1 MPVSIVVPQ
10 LGESIAEGTISK
22 WLKKAGDT
30 VRKDEPVVEIMT
42 DKITVEVP
50 APSEGTIGSITV
62 EEGQTVPVGVE
73 IAVILKAGESAAPAV
88 GAVTAAPAEKQKTTA
103 VATAAAPPAMKPATA
118 PSRTTVATPPPPPIP
133 MPSAPAAPS
142 RGGTGDAR
150 PGFLSPI
157 VRRLAREHGV
167 DPSRV
172 RGTGRGGR
180 ITREDMLAFIEG
192 GGAQAVTATGALPS
206 LPRIGVRPPTGP
218 MEERIALSGVRKV
231 IAERMVRSKFT
242 AVHTT
247 CMEEVDVSAIVRL
260 REQVKDTLKRDQGVR
275 LTYTPFFVKAA
286 VFALQDFPRMN
297 ATWQGDDAVVVKR
310 YYNMGVAV
318 GRDEGLLVP
327 VVKDVGNMDLV
338 TLARSINDLSERAHA
353 NRLAPDDLSGGTFS
367 ITNAGL
373 FGSLTSTPIINYPEV
388 AILGVHKIAPRPTVV
403 DGQIAIRPITILA
416 CTFDHRWIDGHTAVQ
431 FLVRVKEVLEKP
443 ELFWLSV

>member
-1 MPVSIVVPQ
+1 
-10 LGESIAEGTISK
+10 
-22 WLKKAGDT
+22 AG
-30 VRKDEPVVEIMT
+30 
-42 DKITVEVP
+42 
-50 APSEGTIGSITV
+50 AS
-62 EEGQTVPVGVE
+62 
-73 IAVILKAGESAAPAV
+73 
-88 GAVTAAPAEKQKTTA
+88 
-103 VATAAAPPAMKPATA
+103 ATAAAKPAARAAANPTPTSPA
-118 PSRTTVATPPPPPIP
+118 PKSAPAVAPARAAVALPPPPPTP
-133 MPSAPAAPS
+133 AP
-142 RGGTGDAR
+142 RGGNGDAR

-180 ITREDMLAFIEG
+180 VTREDMLAFIEG
-192 GGAQAVTATGALPS
+192 GGAGAAAGPAMPRLGFGRAPS
-206 LPRIGVRPPTGP
+206 GPP
-218 MEERIALSGVRKV
+218 EERVVLSGVRKV
-231 IAERMVRSKFT
+231 IAERMVKSKFT

-260 REQVKDTLKRDQGVR
+260 REQVKDAIRRDHGVR

-318 GRDEGLLVP
+318 GRDEGLVVP
-327 VVKDVGNMDLV
+327 VVKDAGSLDLV
-338 TLARSINDLSERAHA
+338 SLARAVNDLSERAHA
-353 NRLAPDDLSGGTFS
+353 NRLAPEDLTGGTFS

-403 DGQIAIRPITILA
+403 DGQIAIRPMTILA

-431 FLVRVKEVLEKP
+431 FLTRVKEVLEKP
-443 ELFWLSV
+443 ELFWLAV

>member
-22 WLKKAGDT
+22 WLKKAGDA

-50 APSEGTIGSITV
+50 APVEGTIGAITV

-73 IAVILKAGESAAPAV
+73 IATILKSGETAASPAV
-88 GAVTAAPAEKQKTTA
+88 GAVAAAPAAKQATA
-103 VATAAAPPAMKPATA
+103 SAAAAAPPAGKPATA
-118 PSRTTVATPPPPPIP
+118 PSRATVATPTPPPVPQIP
-133 MPSAPAAPS
+133 MPAS
-142 RGGTGDAR
+142 RGGNGDAR

-180 ITREDMLAFIEG
+180 ITREDMLSFIEG
-192 GGAQAVTATGALPS
+192 GGAGAAASPGPALPS
-206 LPRIGVRPPTGP
+206 VPRIGVRAASGP
-218 MEERIALSGVRKV
+218 LEERIALTGVRKV
-231 IAERMVRSKFT
+231 ISERMVKSKFT

-260 REQVKDTLKRDQGVR
+260 REEVKESVRRDHGVR

-327 VVKDVGNMDLV
+327 VVKDAGNLDLIS
-338 TLARSINDLSERAHA
+338 LARAINDISERAHA

-373 FGSLTSTPIINYPEV
+373 YGSLTSTPIINYPEV

-403 DGQIAIRPITILA
+403 DRQIAIRPMTILA

-443 ELFWLSV
+443 ELFWLAV

>member
-1 MPVSIVVPQ
+1 VPVSIVVPQ

-22 WLKKAGDT
+22 WLKKAGDS

-50 APSEGTIGSITV
+50 APTEGTIGRITV

-73 IAVILKAGESAAPAV
+73 IAVILKAGETAGAPAV
-88 GAVTAAPAEKQKTTA
+88 GAVAAAPAEKQKTTA
-103 VATAAAPPAMKPATA
+103 VAPAAAPPAMKPSTA
-118 PSRTTVATPPPPPIP
+118 PSRTTVAPPPPPPVPP
-133 MPSAPAAPS
+133 MSPLPAS
-142 RGGTGDAR
+142 RGGNGHG

-180 ITREDMLAFIEG
+180 ITREDMLAFIES
-192 GGAQAVTATGALPS
+192 GGAAAAGATPAM
-206 LPRIGVRPPTGP
+206 PRIGRRAPSGP
-218 MEERIALSGVRKV
+218 MEERIAITGVRKV
-231 IAERMVRSKFT
+231 IAERMVKSKFT

-247 CMEEVDVSAIVRL
+247 CMEEVDMSAIVRL
-260 REQVKDTLKRDQGVR
+260 REQVKDSLRKEQGVR

-327 VVKDVGNMDLV
+327 VVKNVGDMDLI

-353 NRLAPDDLSGGTFS
+353 NRLQPDDLQGGTFS
-367 ITNAGL
+367 VTNAGL

-403 DGQIAIRPITILA
+403 DGQIAIRPMTILA

-431 FLVRVKEVLEKP
+431 FLVRVKEVLERP
-443 ELFWLSV
+443 ELFWLAV

>member
-1 MPVSIVVPQ
+1 VPVSIVVPQ

-50 APSEGTIGSITV
+50 APSEGTIGAITV

-73 IAVILKAGESAAPAV
+73 IAVILKQGEAAPAV
-88 GAVTAAPAEKQKTTA
+88 GSVAAAPAAKPSTA
-103 VATAAAPPAMKPATA
+103 SAAAAAPSAGKPATA
-118 PSRTTVATPPPPPIP
+118 PSRTIVATPPMPPAPQVPP
-133 MPSAPAAPS
+133 MPSPPS
-142 RGGTGDAR
+142 RGGNGHER

-192 GGAQAVTATGALPS
+192 GGAAAAAP
-206 LPRIGVRPPTGP
+206 PRIGISRAPSGP
-218 MEERIALSGVRKV
+218 MEERIALTGVRKV
-231 IAERMVRSKFT
+231 IAERMVKSKFT

-260 REQVKDTLKRDQGVR
+260 REQVKDSLRKEQGVR

-327 VVKDVGNMDLV
+327 VVKDVGNMDLI

-353 NRLAPDDLSGGTFS
+353 NRLAPDDLQGGTFS
-367 ITNAGL
+367 VTNAGL

-403 DGQIAIRPITILA
+403 DGQIVIRPMTILA

-431 FLVRVKEVLEKP
+431 FLTRVKEVLERP
-443 ELFWLSV
+443 ELFWLAL